1 MGGGRR
7 GYGAS
12 LTAELGAELAVGFN
26 RGAPV
31 PRCTCSTLKN
41 LATMALLDQD
51 IARDPERLMPIT
63 ADLVQRLQTLVADL
77 EVDLDAPLPDEVES
91 AP

>member
-1 MGGGRR
+1 
-7 GYGAS
+7 
-12 LTAELGAELAVGFN
+12 
-26 RGAPV
+26 
-31 PRCTCSTLKN
+31 
-41 LATMALLDQD
+41 MALLDQD

-77 EVDLDAPLPDEVES
+77 EVDLDAPLPDEVEC